1 MKWKIK
7 TTDFC
12 HANQR
17 NAYHCNSPWFET
29 FFCYKLYIWCSLV
42 WTSCFLLLILS
53 KLFFR
58 VFLKKCRFLSNSTN
72 IWVWKKY
79 KTALFLLQT
88 YLVIVYDMREV
99 LWLWSELIIQSQ
111 SKVLACD
118 VLYLV
123 HIDLYIHR
131 MIQYNITKV

>member
-1 MKWKIK
+1 LCNDKQI
-7 TTDFC
+7 
-12 HANQR
+12 
-17 NAYHCNSPWFET
+17 NACHCNSPWFET

-53 KLFFR
+53 KLIFR
-58 VFLKKCRFLSNSTN
+58 MFLKKCCILSNSTN

-79 KTALFLLQT
+79 KTVLFLSQT
-88 YLVIVYDMREV
+88 YLVMVYDMREV

-118 VLYLV
+118 VFNLV